1 MKNLAAT
8 LSQIYVA
15 NQVRGGDTSEF
26 FCYENVS
33 TPPSIS
39 KDSELYHGSKSDLGQ
54 MLIDTSDKSS
64 IECNNLPEVD
74 AIVIDG
80 PVIVHTITPRN
91 GSTIDEYCELYTY
104 ISNT

>member
-54 MLIDTSDKSS
+54 MLIDTLDKSS
-64 IECNNLPEVD
+64 IN
-74 AIVIDG
+74 VI
-80 PVIVHTITPRN
+80 IYLRWM
-91 GSTIDEYCELYTY
+91 LLLL
-104 ISNT
+104 